1 MNRASIKR
9 GLLAVL
15 ALVLLIVGG
24 VAVYFIVDPAPSAL
38 LIRRVFEG
46 GLAVKPDGYE
56 AIESEVRVYTDLT
69 YESTA
74 GRNTFDL
81 FGSKNTQ
88 KLPTVIWVHGG
99 AFVGGDKHD
108 NYEYAVQ
115 LANQGYRV
123 INLNYDLAP
132 EAVYP
137 SPVHQVGEAISYLES
152 HADLF
157 GLDMNNIILA
167 GDSAGAHIISQYMM
181 VQVDSQYAQ
190 KLDQSVTLNP
200 SHVKGIALF
209 CGPYDLNGLLNMQSS
224 SGILDFFMSRLAW
237 AYMGEKAW
245 MDTTYVESLS
255 ILNHVTKDFPPTFI
269 TDGNQMS
276 FMEDGLKMQEK
287 LESLHVPVT
296 SVFYEDVADVL
307 GHEYQFKMD
316 NPYSVHTFEE
326 FVGFLNKYAKKV

>member
-1 MNRASIKR
+1 MSRASIKR

-24 VAVYFIVDPAPSAL
+24 VAGYFIVDPSPSAY
-38 LIRRVFEG
+38 LIRKVFEG
-46 GLAVKPDGYE
+46 GLAVKPHGYE
-56 AIESEVRVYTDLT
+56 LIESEVDAYTDLT

-81 FGSKNTQ
+81 FGPKNSQ
-88 KLPTVIWVHGG
+88 KLPTIIWVHGG

-115 LANQGYRV
+115 LAHQGYRV

-137 SPVHQVGEAISYLES
+137 SPVHQVGEAITYLQT

-157 GLDMNNIILA
+157 GLDINNIILA
-167 GDSAGAHIISQYMM
+167 GDSAGAHIISQFMM
-181 VQVDSQYAQ
+181 VQVDPAYAQ
-190 KLDQSVTLNP
+190 KLNQNVTLNP
-200 SHVKGIALF
+200 SSIKGMALF

-224 SGILDFFMSRLAW
+224 SGILDFFVSRLAW

-245 MDTTYVESLS
+245 MDTDYVESLS
-255 ILNHVTKDFPPTFI
+255 ILNHVTSDFPPTFI

-276 FMEDGLKMQEK
+276 FMEDGLKMQAK
-287 LESLHVPVT
+287 LESLDVPVT
-296 SVFYEDVADVL
+296 SVFYEGVADVL

-326 FVGFLNKYAKKV
+326 FVGFLNNYTKKV